1 MRACSRELRT
11 TPEKA
16 DTAADLEEDG
26 VATEE
31 TRAGVTKDEK
41 PAPSEPWK
49 SCFRVLETGGLY

>member
-16 DTAADLEEDG
+16 DTAADLEEGG

-31 TRAGVTKDEK
+31 TRAGVTKDGT
-41 PAPSEPWK
+41 PSLSEPWE
-49 SCFRVLETGGLY
+49 SCFRVLEAGELD